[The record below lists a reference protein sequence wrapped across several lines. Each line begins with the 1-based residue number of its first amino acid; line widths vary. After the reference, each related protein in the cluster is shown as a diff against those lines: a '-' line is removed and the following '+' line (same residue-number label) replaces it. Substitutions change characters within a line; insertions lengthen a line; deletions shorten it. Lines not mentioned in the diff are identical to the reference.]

1 MSTPAIIRLNKF
13 ISNSGICNRRQA
25 DDYISQGR
33 VTVNDRIIN
42 KLGSKVSLNDQVKFD
57 GKEVSLLKVQY
68 IILNKPKGFHCIT
81 SNANSKTIFSLL
93 SSLELKGIKSI
104 DFLKE
109 NYTGLLLL
117 SNDNEFV
124 NKINAKKKSIT
135 QIFHIKLDQYF
146 SQKDFYLIKDFKIS
160 DKLVIK
166 SINYVDGG
174 EKNELGLE
182 LFMDSIKDLEKLF
195 SQFNYKIIS
204 CDRVLFSSLTKKDL
218 PRGKWRNLSKQEL
231 INLYNFNSN

>member
-1 MSTPAIIRLNKF
+1 MSIPATIRLNKF

-33 VTVNDRIIN
+33 VTVNNIIIN
-42 KLGSKVSLNDQVKFD
+42 KLGSKVSLNDLVKFD
-57 GKEVSLLKVQY
+57 GKKVSLIKMQY
-68 IILNKPKGFHCIT
+68 IILNKPKGFHCVNSI
-81 SNANSKTIFSLL
+81 SNSKTIFSLL
-93 SSLELKGIKSI
+93 SSTDLKNIKSI

-117 SNDNEFV
+117 SNDNKFI
-124 NKINAKKKSIT
+124 NKINSKKKSIT
-135 QIFHIKLDQYF
+135 QIFHLKLNKHF
-146 SQKDFYLIKDFKIS
+146 LQKTFKLIKNFHVS
-160 DKLVIK
+160 DKLIVK
-166 SINYVDGG
+166 SINYVNGA

-195 SQFNYKIIS
+195 FQFNYKIIS

-218 PRGKWRNLSKQEL
+218 SRGQWRNLSKQEL
-231 INLYNFNSN
+231 INLNNFNAN